1 MAEGDKAR
9 RGRTKTVRT
18 PLTKE
23 QLLKSEQ
30 VVLDSLKDN
39 PDIFDLPESK
49 HNANELTD
57 YFLKITEG
65 SQRILPKERRRY
77 AMYLRKSTDAE
88 DRQVRS
94 LDDQKAEC
102 LSLARQLN
110 IIIRP
115 EDIFIESASAKTSGN
130 RPIFDDLITGFKS
143 KKYQGLIAWSP
154 DRLSRN
160 MKEAGEII
168 EMIDLEQ
175 IQDLHFKTYQFD
187 NTPNGKMLLGILF
200 ATSKQYSDKLGV
212 DVSRGI
218 TGAIRDGKYVGLA
231 KKGYYADPTT
241 GYFIP
246 DGHNWQLLRQAVVMR
261 LQQGKTN
268 QEIADFLNDAHFSYR
283 NFKDDE
289 PAIAKMDKK
298 AMSIIFKDPFY
309 CGVYKY
315 GERVANLNDI
325 YDFLP
330 LVTADEFIS
339 LTQNVAYNFN
349 AEFVG
354 RKAGGQRLDFGL
366 LREKVICDYCDRKMI
381 FQRTKVVK
389 GKNAGKWLLS
399 FYCRNDECIRKDDA
413 KAIAK
418 YGKKLPRGVR
428 MKYISTAIEW
438 SLRHL
443 TENVAEAHKVYVG
456 RLEQK
461 IAIDKQIAKRKLGDA
476 EAELKKSRDEYAKY
490 QNFQVSNPE
499 AYKQH
504 HKGKLEEYQNL
515 INVHT
520 TSKERIKDEL
530 TRLNTALPTRE
541 QFVELVN
548 SYLET
553 LLNTTDLIE
562 EDAVYQE
569 VVLNLR
575 VADNSVSVIKL
586 NPPYGLMVDLEKFT
600 FGAPHRLVVEHSRT

>member
-1 MAEGDKAR
+1 MAGSENKKR
-9 RGRTKTVRT
+9 VRTKVVRR
-18 PLTKE
+18 PLTKD

-30 VVLDSLKDN
+30 IVFDSLRDN
-39 PDIFDLPESK
+39 PDLFDLPESK

-65 SQRILPKERRRY
+65 SQRILPKEKRRY
-77 AMYLRKSTDAE
+77 AIYLRKSTDAE

-102 LSLARQLN
+102 FSLARQLN
-110 IIIRP
+110 IPVRP

-130 RPIFDDLITGFKS
+130 RPIFDELLNGFKT

-268 QEIADFLNDAHFSYR
+268 QEVADFLNDANFSYR

-289 PAIAKMDKK
+289 PTIAKMDKK
-298 AMSIIFKDPFY
+298 AISIIFKDPFY

-315 GERVANLNDI
+315 GERVANLNEI

-330 LVTADEFIS
+330 LITTDEFIS
-339 LTQNVAYNFN
+339 LTQNIAYNFN
-349 AEFVG
+349 EKFVG
-354 RKAGGQRLDFGL
+354 RKASSKRLDFGL
-366 LREKVICDYCDRKMI
+366 LREKVICDYCSKTMI
-381 FQRTKVVK
+381 FQRTKVVR

-399 FYCRNDECIRKDDA
+399 FYCRNKECIRQNDA
-413 KAIAK
+413 EAIEK

-428 MKYISTAIEW
+428 MKYISSHIEW
-438 SLRHL
+438 TLRHL
-443 TENVAEAHKVYVG
+443 TENVIEAHKVYIS

-461 IAIDKQIAKRKLGDA
+461 LAVDKQIAKRKLNDA
-476 EAELKKSRDEYAKY
+476 EVELKKSRDEYSKY
-490 QNFQVSNPE
+490 QNFQVSNPD

-520 TSKERIKDEL
+520 TSREHLRAEIAK
-530 TRLNTALPTRE
+530 LNDALPTRE
-541 QFVELVN
+541 QFVELVH

-575 VADNSVSVIKL
+575 VGDNAVSVIKL
-586 NPPYGLMVDLEKFT
+586 NPPYAMMVDLDKNFSWS
-600 FGAPHRLVVEHSRT
+600 G